1 MRVVVVALAVLMA
14 FACGGGGDMDA
25 GSGGGGTGHT
35 GGGGSATGGG
45 ATGGGSDTGGG
56 AGGGGDMDAGSG
68 GGAAMGG
75 GSATGGGGAIGG
87 GSATGGGGAMG
98 GGSATGGG
106 GMSEAW
112 TLTLTVSPDAGG
124 VIHTTSNFGNYD
136 CPPDCTPGY
145 PPSGATVTLHAA
157 PNTPYSFSGW
167 SGACSGTMDCTLNIN
182 MNLAATATFVRPNI
196 AFIGRGS
203 IVGTFGALTNADS
216 VCNALAA
223 DAGLGGTF
231 VAYLG
236 TTGNPPQ
243 TRLTGSHGWVRPDGL
258 PVVDQPDEL
267 IEGKL
272 RTTLQVDQ
280 RGAFYNASG
289 TVLVQ
294 TGAAADGGVGQNC
307 NNWGGGTGATASGG
321 SNRLAGS
328 AWASNATTGLC
339 TNANPI
345 YCFETGGQLSPPT
358 FSIPDGGR
366 VAFVSNA
373 RFDGAA
379 TQAALDGEC
388 TLEAGRA
395 MVAMRSRADAGSI
408 AYVRLDAG
416 TWYRPDG
423 LKLYAQASDLNGTT
437 QPLVPLNMLADG
449 GIVTDSTLRAWTGG
463 YPNLTSNGCQNWTTD
478 AGIPQGTVG
487 LVSDLTQTFNNV
499 AASCAVQ
506 RPVYCFEP

>member
-14 FACGGGGDMDA
+14 LACSGGGEMDA

-35 GGGGSATGGG
+35 GGG
-45 ATGGGSDTGGG
+45 ATGGGS
-56 AGGGGDMDAGSG
+56 GGGDMDAGTGG

-75 GSATGGGGAIGG
+75 GSATGGG
-87 GSATGGGGAMG
+87 ATGGGGAAG
-98 GGSATGGG
+98 GGSGMDAGTGG
-106 GMSEAW
+106 GMSETW
-112 TLTLTVSPDAGG
+112 YLTLAVAPDAGG

-136 CPPDCTPGY
+136 CPPDCMPGY
-145 PPSGATVTLHAA
+145 PPSGATVMLHAE
-157 PNTPYSFSGW
+157 PNTIFQFTGW
-167 SGACSGTMDCTLNIN
+167 SGACSGTADCTLNIN
-182 MNLAATATFVRPNI
+182 MNMSATASFAHPNV

-203 IVGTFGALTNADS
+203 IVGTFGSLTNAD
-216 VCNALAA
+216 VLCNALAA
-223 DAGLGGTF
+223 DGGLTGNF

-243 TRLTGSHGWVRPDGL
+243 ARLTGSHGWVRPDGL

-294 TGAAADGGVGQNC
+294 TGASSDGGVGQTC
-307 NNWGGGTGATASGG
+307 NNWAGGMGATANGG
-321 SNRLAGS
+321 SNRLGGTQ
-328 AWASNATTGLC
+328 WASNATTGLC

-345 YCFETGGQLSPPT
+345 YCFETGQQLSPPA
-358 FSIPDGGR
+358 FSIPAGGR
-366 VAFVSNA
+366 LAFVSNA

-379 TQAALDGEC
+379 AQATLDSEC
-388 TLEAGRA
+388 TAEAGRA

-408 AYVRLDAG
+408 AFVRLDAG
-416 TWYRPDG
+416 TWYRADG

-437 QPLVPLNMLADG
+437 QPLVPLDMLADG
-449 GIVTDSTLRAWTGG
+449 GIVVDSNVRAWTGG

-487 LVSDLTQTFNNV
+487 LISDLTQTFNNV

>member
-14 FACGGGGDMDA
+14 FACSGGGDMDA

-35 GGGGSATGGG
+35 GGGSGATGGG
-45 ATGGGSDTGGG
+45 SPTGGGSDTGGG

-68 GGAAMGG
+68 GGA
-75 GSATGGGGAIGG
+75 SATGGGA
-87 GSATGGGGAMG
+87 ATGGGSAMG

-106 GMSEAW
+106 GMSETW
-112 TLTLTVSPDAGG
+112 YLTLTVTPDAGG
-124 VIHTTSNFGNYD
+124 VIQTTSNFGNYD
-136 CPPDCTPGY
+136 CPPDCMPGY

-157 PNTPYSFSGW
+157 PNVPYSFAGW
-167 SGACSGTMDCTLNIN
+167 SGACSGTMDCTLNVN
-182 MNLAATATFVRPNI
+182 MNLAATATFTRPNI
-196 AFIGRGS
+196 AFIGRGLFR
-203 IVGTFGALTNADS
+203 GDFGALSAADTW
-216 VCNALAA
+216 CNAMAQ
-223 DAGLGGTF
+223 DGGLPGTY

-236 TTGNPPQ
+236 LTGSPAQ
-243 TRLTGSHGWVRPDGL
+243 TRLTGSHGWVRPDGVPL
-258 PVVDQPDEL
+258 VDQPDEL
-267 IEGKL
+267 VAGKL
-272 RTTLQVDQ
+272 RSTLQVDQ
-280 RGAFYNASG
+280 HRAFYDASA
-289 TVLVQ
+289 TVLVR

-307 NNWGGGTGATASGG
+307 NDWAGGAGATASGG
-321 SNRLAGS
+321 SNRLGGS
-328 AWASNATTGLC
+328 QWASNTTTGIC
-339 TNANPI
+339 TNGEPI
-345 YCFETGGQLSPPT
+345 YCFEVGQQLSPPT
-358 FSIPDGGR
+358 FSIPSGGR

-379 TQAALDGEC
+379 TQATLDGEC
-388 TLEAGRA
+388 SLEAGRA
-395 MVAMRSRADAGSI
+395 MVAMRSRADAGSV